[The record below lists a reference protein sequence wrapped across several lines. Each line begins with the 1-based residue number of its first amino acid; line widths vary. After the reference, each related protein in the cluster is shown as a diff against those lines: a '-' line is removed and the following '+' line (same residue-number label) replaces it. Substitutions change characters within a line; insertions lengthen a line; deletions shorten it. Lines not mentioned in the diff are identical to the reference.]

1 MNELRTVEING
12 KTYSI
17 SYQYSSNK
25 SARASLRLGCI
36 TIKIPKR
43 WPIHE
48 QKRAAETLEKRLIKR
63 LLKPETRLNP
73 TPMMN
78 YEEKSACIS
87 KQLPL
92 VTTRIHDFNTR
103 FFNSP
108 LGQIRIKQ
116 NLSNWGSCSR
126 KNNISI
132 NLTLLFLPSDLLD
145 YVIIH
150 ELAHTKIRNHSPSF
164 WKLVQAIIPDYKEKK
179 RELRKYLLTT

>member
-1 MNELRTVEING
+1 MDELRTVEING

-43 WPIHE
+43 WPLHE
-48 QKRAAETLEKRLIKR
+48 QKRAAETLEKRLIRR

-78 YEEKSACIS
+78 REEKRTLIS
-87 KQLPL
+87 KQLPFL
-92 VTTRIHDFNTR
+92 TTRINDLNTR
-103 FFNSP
+103 FFNSS

-116 NLSNWGSCSR
+116 NLSNWGSCS
-126 KNNISI
+126 KENNISI
-132 NLTLLFLPSDLLD
+132 NLTLLFLPESLLE

-150 ELAHTKIRNHSPSF
+150 ELTHTKIRNHSPSF
-164 WKLVQAIIPDYKEKK
+164 WKLVQVVIPDYKEKK